1 MHPLVQVP
9 QHLPPKSKTMPS
21 EYKKEIHKANKKKGQ
36 GTEIGKHKFMINYKI
51 GKEKT
56 YNRESAG
63 QPEKMSSKQR

>member
-1 MHPLVQVP
+1 MDCTKKIKKH
-9 QHLPPKSKTMPS
+9 
-21 EYKKEIHKANKKKGQ
+21 KKEIHKANKKKGQ
-36 GTEIGKHKFMINYKI
+36 GPEIRKNKFIINYKI